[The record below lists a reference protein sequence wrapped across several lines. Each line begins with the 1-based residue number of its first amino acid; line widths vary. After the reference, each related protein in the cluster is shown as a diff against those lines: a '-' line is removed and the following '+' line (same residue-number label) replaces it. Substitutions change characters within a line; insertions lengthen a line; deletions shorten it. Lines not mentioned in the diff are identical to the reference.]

1 MCSKRERENGVLDLG
16 VCALMEKKE
25 DKNRKVEEERGWVG
39 VSKCV
44 EELMILVD
52 ECAMMI

>member
-25 DKNRKVEEERGWVG
+25 DNNRKVEEERGWVG